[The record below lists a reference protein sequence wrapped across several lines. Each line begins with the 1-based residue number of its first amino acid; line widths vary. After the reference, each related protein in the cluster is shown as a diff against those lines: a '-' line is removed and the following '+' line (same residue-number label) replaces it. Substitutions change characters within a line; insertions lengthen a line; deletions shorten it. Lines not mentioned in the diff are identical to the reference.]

1 MNGLVI
7 RAMQPRDVS
16 IVAEIERESF
26 PCPWIDDSFYECL
39 KYPAFFCYVATREGE
54 GHIVGYTI
62 GACEGEV
69 MHIVNLAT
77 AVECRRFGYGRALL
91 RHLLGEA
98 KNRGIRS
105 AFLEVRTRNIPARA
119 LYASEGF
126 TQIEFLPHHYPTP
139 PDDGLR
145 LAVEISPPLEKC
157 QS

>member
-1 MNGLVI
+1 MTELVI
-7 RAMQPRDVS
+7 REMQPHDVS

-39 KYPAFFCYVATREGE
+39 RYPAFSCFVATCD
-54 GHIVGYTI
+54 GHIIGYTI

-77 AVECRRFGYGRALL
+77 AVEYRRCGYGRALL
-91 RHLLGEA
+91 HHLLGEA
-98 KNRGIRS
+98 KKQGIRS
-105 AFLEVRTRNIPARA
+105 AFLEVRTRNAPARA

-126 TQIEFLPHHYPTP
+126 RQIEFLPHHYPTP

-145 LAVEISPPLEKC
+145 LALAISPPLEKC